1 MAQNIFKGLGI
12 ALITPFTQDGEVD
25 YKACAAAVA
34 KMGYE
39 DFEEIMR
46 IENALFERID
56 VKN

>member
-1 MAQNIFKGLGI
+1 MQN
-12 ALITPFTQDGEVD
+12 EVHVTLVVGPVGKVD
-25 YKACAAAVA
+25 DKVCAVVKA

-46 IENALFERID
+46 IENALFEGIE